1 MMSIVESELGGPT
14 IFKDLAKLDFD
25 YVPGD
30 LPHRDEELR
39 GITRVFKGLAQGA
52 QRENLLIQGPVGTG
66 KTALAKRFAQDFS
79 AHLRRTGKTLEV
91 VHVNCRRRKT
101 SGLAMLGILNHF
113 DPQYPERGFGVG
125 EMQRDLRRH
134 LERRD
139 AHLLVI
145 LDEVDAL
152 LRADGSDLV
161 YDLTRFNDE
170 SGPGWVGVSLML
182 ISQHDIL
189 AQMDEAALSTF
200 KKNVVHVE
208 PYGSPALEAIVR
220 QRVELAFQPGSV
232 DDDAACLIADIAA
245 EEGNARL
252 AIEILWK
259 AGLNTD
265 DHHRDLV
272 SAEDVRTAKADVS
285 SHITDVK
292 LRQLAKHPQLVLL
305 ALARRLRKDES
316 AYATTGAVE
325 EMYQLICEE
334 YNEDPRGHTMFW
346 KYLKQLQDA
355 GMILARLSGK
365 GQAGTTQHI
374 SIPDAPATMVEERV
388 GKLLTE

>member
-1 MMSIVESELGGPT
+1 MSIVESELGGPT
-14 IFKDLAKLDFD
+14 VFRDLAKLDFD
-25 YVPGD
+25 YVPTD
-30 LPHRDEELR
+30 LPHRDNELR
-39 GITRVFKGLAQGA
+39 AITRVFKGLAQGS
-52 QRENLLIQGPVGTG
+52 QRENLLIHGPVGTG
-66 KTALAKRFAQDFS
+66 KTALAKRFGQDFA
-79 AHLRRTGKTLEV
+79 AHLRKSGKNLEV

-113 DPQYPERGFGVG
+113 EPHYPERGFGVG
-125 EMQRDLRRH
+125 EMQRDLRKH

-170 SGPGWVGVSLML
+170 AGPGWVGVSLML
-182 ISQHDIL
+182 ISQHDVL

-200 KKNVVHVE
+200 KKNVVEVE
-208 PYGSPALEAIVR
+208 PYEGNALEAILR
-220 QRVELAFQPGSV
+220 QRVDLAFHPGTV
-232 DDDAACLIADIAA
+232 DDDSVCLIGDIAA

-259 AGLNTD
+259 AGVNAD
-265 DHHRDLV
+265 DNQRQLV
-272 SAEDVRTAKADVS
+272 TAEDVRTAKGDVS
-285 SHITDVK
+285 SHITETK
-292 LRQLAKHPQLVLL
+292 LNALAKHPQIVLL
-305 ALARRLRKDES
+305 ALARRLRRDET
-316 AYATTGAVE
+316 AYATTGTVE
-325 EMYQLICEE
+325 ETYRVVCEE
-334 YNEDPRGHTMFW
+334 FGEEARGHTMFW

-374 SIPDAPATMVEERV
+374 SIPDAPAHVVEEKVTR
-388 GKLLTE
+388 LLNN